1 MKRIILIITICIPA
15 LSFAQDSTSTN
26 DRDLLT
32 SQDGLYT
39 NRPFTQGDKRTAVGG
54 YLEAN
59 TNYFTEDGVTEG
71 FSMEMRRFN
80 VFLYS
85 QIGPR
90 LRMLSEL
97 EFEHGTEEIALET
110 AILDFTVDP
119 AFNFRGGILLAPI
132 GSFNQNHDSPLWEI
146 VDRPLV
152 STEIIPSTL
161 SEVGFG
167 VFGKFYRSNM
177 VFTYDLYVVNGLQ
190 DGVLLNDQG
199 RTSLSAGKSDE
210 MFGEDNNGTPMYT
223 GKLGVRHRKLGELG
237 LSYYGGTYN
246 TFRLDGADIDSKR
259 NLNIFAVDLS
269 TGYKKLK
276 VQGEF
281 AYNTVDVATNLQE
294 LYGEKQWGAYV
305 DFIYPIL
312 KKRILKY
319 ENTVLNT
326 TLRLEKIDYN
336 VGTFASTNTNIG
348 DEIKAVVLG
357 LSLRPAPTTVLKLN
371 YRYHWASDFL
381 DNAKAKTAGIQI
393 GFTTYF

>member
-1 MKRIILIITICIPA
+1 MKRIILFISLCLPQVII
-15 LSFAQDSTSTN
+15 AQDSTSKDN
-26 DRDLLT
+26 SEILT
-32 SQDGLYT
+32 SQDGLYS

-54 YLEAN
+54 YIEAN
-59 TNYFTEDGVTEG
+59 TNYFTTDGVTDG

-80 VFLYS
+80 LFLYS
-85 QIGPR
+85 QISPR
-90 LRMLSEL
+90 IRMLSEL

-167 VFGKFYRSNM
+167 IFGKFYHSHM

-199 RTSLSAGKSDE
+199 RTSLAAGKSEE
-210 MFGEDNNGTPMYT
+210 MFAEDNNGTPMYT
-223 GKLGVRHRKLGELG
+223 GKLGVRHRKLGEIG

-259 NLNIFAVDLS
+259 NLNIMAFDFNTS
-269 TGYKKLK
+269 YKKLK
-276 VQGEF
+276 IQGEF
-281 AYNTVDVATNLQE
+281 AYNTVDVTSGLEE
-294 LYGEKQWGAYV
+294 LYGDKQWGAFI
-305 DFIYPIL
+305 DFTYPIL

-319 ENTVLNT
+319 ENTVFNT
-326 TLRLEKIDYN
+326 TLRLEQIDYN

-348 DEIKAVVLG
+348 DEVKAVVFG

-381 DNAKAKTAGIQI
+381 DNAKAKTAGIQV
-393 GFTTYF
+393 GFATYF